1 MADPVFGL
9 TPAEEGCSL
18 SGLNPI
24 MPPECEPRCGHVDGI
39 RSTGDKSCSH
49 LRFRYFFSFT
59 FFGSSALGEHF
70 VFFKTEISD
79 F

>member
-1 MADPVFGL
+1 MADLDFGL

-49 LRFRYFFSFT
+49 LHFRYFFSR
-59 FFGSSALGEHF
+59 FFGSFALGKQF
-70 VFFKTEISD
+70 VFSRTEISD